1 MQNLTFS
8 SLSFSVSLAH
18 CRHCQMGK
26 AVGWGEMSMSGIKMP
41 PKVFLSN
48 FRGHIRIRGG
58 DSSVH
63 FYQNGRPMAKCKLK
77 SRSKFGCAIG

>member
-41 PKVFLSN
+41 PKVFCPISGAYQDKRGLLCSFLSE
-48 FRGHIRIRGG
+48 RKADGE
-58 DSSVH
+58 
-63 FYQNGRPMAKCKLK
+63 M
-77 SRSKFGCAIG
+77 

>member
-26 AVGWGEMSMSGIKMP
+26 AVGRGDVHVGDKNAPES
-41 PKVFLSN
+41 FLSN

-58 DSSVH
+58 LLCSFLSERKTD
-63 FYQNGRPMAKCKLK
+63 GEM
-77 SRSKFGCAIG
+77 

>member
-26 AVGWGEMSMSGIKMP
+26 AVGGRRDVHVGDKNAPES
-41 PKVFLSN
+41 FLSN
-48 FRGHIRIRGG
+48 FRGHIRIRGVTPLFIFIRTE
-58 DSSVH
+58 DRWRNV
-63 FYQNGRPMAKCKLK
+63 N
-77 SRSKFGCAIG
+77 

>member
-26 AVGWGEMSMSGIKMP
+26 AVGGEMSKSGIKMP

-58 DSSVH
+58 T
-63 FYQNGRPMAKCKLK
+63 L
-77 SRSKFGCAIG
+77 

>member
-26 AVGWGEMSMSGIKMP
+26 AVGGRRDVHVGDKNAPESFFVQLSGAYQDK
-41 PKVFLSN
+41 
-48 FRGHIRIRGG
+48 RGYPLNIFVRTEDRWRN
-58 DSSVH
+58 V
-63 FYQNGRPMAKCKLK
+63 N
-77 SRSKFGCAIG
+77 

>member
-41 PKVFLSN
+41 AKVFCPTFGGISGK
-48 FRGHIRIRGG
+48 RGYPLNIFVRI
-58 DSSVH
+58 SSERKTD
-63 FYQNGRPMAKCKLK
+63 GEM
-77 SRSKFGCAIG
+77 